1 MDTIN
6 ELCEMLARKK
16 DIFLQYEKDTEAL
29 LSCEADEIEAHMKS
43 RKRLSGEVDRID
55 AALDRL
61 AADGAENQTAVR
73 QALKNH
79 CGRSQIP
86 AELRPVFDSAQ
97 QIFTVIHRIRRMESR
112 AEERIKFE
120 QDILLEKIKDLN
132 RSTAAQASRFYGT
145 AGITSQ
151 PGFFPPTYKKA

>member
-1 MDTIN
+1 MAAIN
-6 ELCEMLARKK
+6 QLCEMLAKKK

-29 LSCEADEIEAHMKS
+29 LSCEVDEIEMHMKS
-43 RKRLSGEVDRID
+43 RKKLSGEVDRID

-61 AADGAENQTAVR
+61 AADDAENQTAVR

-79 CGRSQIP
+79 CGRNQIP

-97 QIFTVIHRIRRMESR
+97 QIFAVVHRIQQMESR
-112 AEERIKFE
+112 TEERIKFE
-120 QDILLEKIKDLN
+120 QGILLEKIKKLN

-145 AGITSQ
+145 AGIPSQTS
-151 PGFFPPTYKKA
+151 FFPPSYKKA